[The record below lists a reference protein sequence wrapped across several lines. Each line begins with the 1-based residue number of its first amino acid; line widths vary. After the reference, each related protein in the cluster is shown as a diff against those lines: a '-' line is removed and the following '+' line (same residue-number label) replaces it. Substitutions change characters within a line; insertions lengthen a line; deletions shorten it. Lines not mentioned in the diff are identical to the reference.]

1 MGTISAQRPHLESGN
16 RIPPQ
21 RPRGVDDAD
30 PVHIPIN
37 RKRVAYLWGGALLAL
52 ITAIGIIIGMVRA
65 NNGVS
70 DEDVVDRGPDLRA
83 GEVQRVPNLPT
94 D

>member
-1 MGTISAQRPHLESGN
+1 MGTISAERSHLESGD
-16 RIPPQ
+16 RMSP
-21 RPRGVDDAD
+21 RRARGVDAD

-65 NNGVS
+65 NNGVG
-70 DEDVVDRGPDLRA
+70 DDDVVDRGPDLRP